1 MGRRIS
7 KRKKSKTS
15 KRAKK
20 TKQKRN
26 KTKQKS
32 YKKISDGNYK
42 KLLSKSR
49 KTLKKHEK
57 KTLEKAFHQRY
68 CSCLKS
74 LEKNKRLSKGATFG
88 ICGTSVYLNRGYS
101 IPSDAARTCKK

>member
-7 KRKKSKTS
+7 KRKKTKTN
-15 KRAKK
+15 KRPKK

-26 KTKQKS
+26 KKIN
-32 YKKISDGNYK
+32 KKISDGNYK
-42 KLLSKSR
+42 RLLSKSR

-68 CSCLKS
+68 CNCLKS
-74 LEKNKRLSKGATFG
+74 LEKNKRLSKGAAFG

-101 IPSDAARTCKK
+101 IPSGAARTCKK

>member
-7 KRKKSKTS
+7 KRKKTKTN
-15 KRAKK
+15 KRPKK

-26 KTKQKS
+26 KKIN
-32 YKKISDGNYK
+32 KKISDGNYK
-42 KLLSKSR
+42 RLLSKSR

-68 CSCLKS
+68 CNCLKS
-74 LEKNKRLSKGATFG
+74 LEKNKRLSKGAAFG

>member
-26 KTKQKS
+26 KKIN
-32 YKKISDGNYK
+32 KKISDGNYK

-68 CSCLKS
+68 CNCLKS
-74 LEKNKRLSKGATFG
+74 LEKNKRLSKGAAFG